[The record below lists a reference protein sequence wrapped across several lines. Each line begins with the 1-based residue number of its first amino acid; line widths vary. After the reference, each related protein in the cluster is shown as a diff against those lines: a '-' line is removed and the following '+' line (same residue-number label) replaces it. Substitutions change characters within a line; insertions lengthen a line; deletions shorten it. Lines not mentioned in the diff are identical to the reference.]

1 MMKNFIKEFRQY
13 SKDNEKPYFFTEK
26 EIQNSVCNALKLY
39 SRKKPIIRQ
48 CDVDIVEKQK
58 IYALPEDYQTWY
70 KGLEKYDIVENCIV
84 LKNGFYGTIS
94 FLYYAD
100 RKITE
105 IPESKLYL
113 FYSFCYGDLLEKKV
127 LEMTEQNIAN
137 GDLKTMKLG
146 RGLELTFENGKN
158 GREMLI
164 DLAKNKKQ
172 PFFHLLNKNAI
183 GGWC

>member
-1 MMKNFIKEFRQY
+1 MKNFIKEFRQY

-84 LKNGFYGTIS
+84 LKNGFYGTIL

-105 IPESKLYL
+105 IPESELYL

>member
-1 MMKNFIKEFRQY
+1 MKNFIKEFRQY

-39 SRKKPIIRQ
+39 SRKKPIIKEGCIHTVRG
-48 CDVDIVEKQK
+48 QK
-58 IYALPEDYQTWY
+58 IYIFPEDYQTWY
-70 KGLEKYDIVENCIV
+70 KGLEEYDIVEKSLF
-84 LKNGFYGTIS
+84 LKKDCYGDIP

-100 RKITE
+100 RTIAE
-105 IPESKLYL
+105 IPESELYL

-164 DLAKNKKQ
+164 DLAKEKKQ
-172 PFFHLLNKNAI
+172 IFFEEIKGNI
-183 GGWC
+183 VGSWC